1 MGLLVQVSLQALP
14 SGVNVLT
21 ALSDAEA
28 IASARALLL
37 DWDGCIAL
45 GDRLQPAAL
54 RFMASRLDRVA
65 VVSNNTTML
74 PEDFSAILRRAGI
87 DLPVERIVLAGT
99 EALARAAEIGPRRVM
114 VLGDTRMRACAH
126 RLGLELVREDAD
138 LVVLLRDTRF
148 SYARLER
155 AANAVLRGAELVVAN
170 PDLTHPGASGRTT
183 PETGALLA
191 ALAACTTGSAL
202 RYEVVGKP
210 SARLFRRALSALG
223 AEAEEAVMIGDNP
236 ATDLAGAEAIGARGV
251 LIGPRSG
258 IGFDDLAGAAER

>member
-1 MGLLVQVSLQALP
+1 VEFLVQVSLQALP
-14 SGVNVLT
+14 GGVDVST
-21 ALSDAEA
+21 ALSDGEA
-28 IASARALLL
+28 VASARAVLL

-74 PEDFSAILRRAGI
+74 PEDFAAILHRAGLA
-87 DLPVERIVLAGT
+87 LPLDRIVLAGT
-99 EALARAAEIGPRRVM
+99 EALARAVEIGPRRVM
-114 VLGDTRMRACAH
+114 VLGDTRMRAYGR
-126 RLGLELVREDAD
+126 RLGLNIVREDAD

-155 AANAVLRGAELVVAN
+155 AANALIRGADLVVAN
-170 PDLTHPGASGRTT
+170 PDLVHPGPGGRVT

-191 ALAACTTGSAL
+191 ALTACTAGAGL
-202 RYEVVGKP
+202 RQEVVGKP
-210 SARLFRRALSALG
+210 SERLFRRALSVLG
-223 AEAEEAVMIGDNP
+223 VQGEEAVMIGDNP
-236 ATDLAGAEAIGARGV
+236 ATDLAGAAAIGARGI

-258 IGFDDLAGAAER
+258 LGFDELAAAAGR